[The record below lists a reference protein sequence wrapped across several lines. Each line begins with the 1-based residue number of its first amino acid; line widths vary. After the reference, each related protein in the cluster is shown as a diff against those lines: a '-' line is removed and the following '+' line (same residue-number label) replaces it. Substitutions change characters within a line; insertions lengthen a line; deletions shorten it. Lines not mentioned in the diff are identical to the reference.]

1 MRMFTDDQ
9 LSQIQAVA
17 KTLSNEPGFELAVF
31 TRVELK
37 LAAILDA
44 TQMSVVRFCAEECE
58 RQESGPLSVHRMV
71 LAWDYAVDKQSGGTL
86 FTSDDIEHML
96 SVVEPDK
103 NPDGFRRTPVRIRF
117 KVIGWQNIPR
127 SIASLVDAQDVLE
140 PRDLYKEFELIH
152 PGADGNGR
160 VGAIL
165 YNWRSGSL
173 SVPLTPPDVFGC
185 ESQ

>member
-1 MRMFTDDQ
+1 MRMFTNEQ
-9 LSQIQAVA
+9 LGQIAGVA
-17 KTLSNEPGFELAVF
+17 ATLSDEPGFELAVHV
-31 TRVELK
+31 RVEQRLGAV
-37 LAAILDA
+37 LNE
-44 TQMSVVRFCAEECE
+44 TQMAVVRFCAEECE

-71 LAWDYAVDKQSGGTL
+71 VAWDFAVEQQSKSSS

-96 SVVEPDK
+96 QVVEPAK

-117 KVIGWQNIPR
+117 KTIGWENIPR
-127 SIASLVDAQDVLE
+127 SIESLVGAQDVLE

-165 YNWRSGSL
+165 YNWRSGTLAS
-173 SVPLTPPDVFGC
+173 PLTPPDVFGD

>member
-9 LSQIQAVA
+9 LGQIQAVA
-17 KTLSNEPGFELAVF
+17 KTLSDEPGFELAVF
-31 TRVELK
+31 TRIELR

-44 TQMSVVRFCAEECE
+44 TQMAVVRFCAEECE

-71 LAWDYAVDKQSGGTL
+71 AAWDFAVDKQSTVAS

-96 SVVEPDK
+96 NVVEPAK

-117 KVIGWQNIPR
+117 TAIGWENIPR

-165 YNWRSGSL
+165 YNWRSGTL
-173 SVPLTPPDVFGC
+173 CAPLTPPDVFGD
-185 ESQ
+185 ENK